1 MADEPSHEVLATRI
15 AEIKTQLSQ
24 AEIGKSVSTA
34 AVSVRLTDIDLTL
47 AAMKKDIADIH
58 KEVTKAPVVEWLEA
72 AGFNGFAAG
81 LEKLINEKEGFLTY
95 MPYFLSAAVG
105 LIIPAIGVILTNRI
119 MKLQR
124 DLQQF
129 DFSTR
134 TIDPTRQIRATS
146 ADGMSITR
154 QNRDDVENREDAA
167 AGGLGALPQNANFDN
182 LRDQLSQ
189 LNPHLATFNQHA
201 PDFTTNFRK
210 LPSERAAKKAG
221 EGIKRV
227 AEALT
232 GVDHSNMTPIAK
244 GIQKIKDAMEG
255 LKPRE
260 VEKVAKATRKLNDA
274 MEGFDPKNLPKANKV
289 DGLATKM
296 SELATATGTLR
307 TKFEGLRGTIQSLDQ
322 EIGAASSA

>member
-15 AEIKTQLSQ
+15 AEIKTLIAQ
-24 AEIGKSVSTA
+24 AQIGKSVS
-34 AVSVRLTDIDLTL
+34 AVLVNTKMDSIETTLTS
-47 AAMKKDIADIH
+47 MKSDIADIH

-81 LEKLINEKEGFLTY
+81 LEKLINEKEGFWTY
-95 MPYFLSAAVG
+95 IPYFASAAVG

-119 MKLQR
+119 VKLQR

-134 TIDPTRQIRATS
+134 SIDPNRQIRATS

-154 QNRDDVENREDAA
+154 QNRTDVENREDAA
-167 AGGLGALPQNANFDN
+167 GGGLAALPQNANFDN
-182 LRDQLSQ
+182 LRSQLSQ
-189 LNPHLATFNQHA
+189 LNPHLETFNRHA

-227 AEALT
+227 AEAIV
-232 GVDHSNMTPIAK
+232 GVDHTNMTPIAK
-244 GIQKIKDAMEG
+244 GIQKIKDAMDG

-260 VEKVAKATRKLNDA
+260 VEKVAKATGKLKDA

-296 SELATATGTLR
+296 GELATATGTLR
-307 TKFEGLRGTIQSLDQ
+307 TKFESLRGTIQSLDQ